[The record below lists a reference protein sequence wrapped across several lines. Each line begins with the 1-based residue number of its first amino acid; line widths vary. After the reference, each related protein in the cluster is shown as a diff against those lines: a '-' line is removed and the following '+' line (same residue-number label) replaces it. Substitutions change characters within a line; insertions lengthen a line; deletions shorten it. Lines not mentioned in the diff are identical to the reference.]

1 VYVRGG
7 VGCYFISDAKIHL
20 LETAVAI
27 DVVIFVV
34 VVVLVVLS
42 DADVSAVILLSLCQH
57 QTFTR

>member
-1 VYVRGG
+1 

-27 DVVIFVV
+27 VVIIFVV
-34 VVVLVVLS
+34 VVVVLS

-57 QTFTR
+57 QTFRL